1 MIDSLISL
9 LSSHYLPLLTSSLA
23 FLVWHIPYVR
33 LRYLLILFMLGYQAY
48 LASYQ
53 TRVQHLSSQHHSFT
67 LLHHRH
73 HILIFATP
81 IVANLSSHTFLID
94 DLKHLPVGPSSVL
107 VLMHLSS
114 SAVSIMSVPPVLLKN
129 TIYLATSS
137 TPGIASSCSTIHLSY
152 PWVRC
157 YLSGLR
163 CHCHHRNGMTI
174 DP

>member
-1 MIDSLISL
+1 MIDSLISP
-9 LSSHYLPLLTSSLA
+9 LSSPYLPLLTSSLA
-23 FLVWHIPYVR
+23 FLLWHIPYIR
-33 LRYLLILFMLGYQAY
+33 LRYLLILSMLGYQAY

-53 TRVQHLSSQHHSFT
+53 TRVQHLSSQYHSFT

-73 HILIFATP
+73 HTLIFATP

-114 SAVSIMSVPPVLLKN
+114 SAVSIMSLPLVLQKS

-137 TPGIASSCSTIHLSY
+137 TPGIASSCSTIHLFY

>member
-23 FLVWHIPYVR
+23 FLLWHILYIR
-33 LRYLLILFMLGYQAY
+33 LRYLLILSMLGYQAY

-73 HILIFATP
+73 HTLIFATP

-114 SAVSIMSVPPVLLKN
+114 SAVSIMSLPPVLLKN
-129 TIYLATSS
+129 SIYLATSS
-137 TPGIASSCSTIHLSY
+137 TPGIASSCNTIHLTY

-157 YLSGLR
+157 HLSGLR
-163 CHCHHRNGMTI
+163 CYCYHSDGIAI
-174 DP
+174 D

>member
-1 MIDSLISL
+1 MIDSLISP
-9 LSSHYLPLLTSSLA
+9 LSSPYLPLLTSSLA
-23 FLVWHIPYVR
+23 FLLWHIPYAR

-48 LASYQ
+48 LTSYQ
-53 TRVQHLSSQHHSFT
+53 TRVQHLYSQHHSFT

-73 HILIFATP
+73 HTLIFVTP
-81 IVANLSSHTFLID
+81 FVANLSSHTFLID
-94 DLKHLPVGPSSVL
+94 DLKHLHVGSSSVL

-114 SAVSIMSVPPVLLKN
+114 SAVSIMSIPPALLKN

-152 PWVRC
+152 PWVHC
-157 YLSGLR
+157 HLSGLR